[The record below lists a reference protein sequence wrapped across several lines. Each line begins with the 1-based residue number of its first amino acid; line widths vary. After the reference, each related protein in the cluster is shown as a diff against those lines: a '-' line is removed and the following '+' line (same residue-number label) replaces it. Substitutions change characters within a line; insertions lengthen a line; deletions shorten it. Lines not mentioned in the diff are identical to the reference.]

1 MIRFIAAISIALA
14 LASCSTNNS
23 SLVNQPAEVLADT
36 SNTLTI
42 SDVQEATFGQTNEVV
57 GNLGVVEHA
66 FWIRYRIASAMEP
79 RVLEIQSPNIDSV
92 DFYLFSGSTLLASY
106 FTGEGRP
113 FLDRPIVSPNFAF
126 PISPGDQELIAYV
139 RLRSGKQI
147 LLPMAL
153 KSTTSHYNQQNQ
165 KDIFF
170 GIYAGIIIAMLLYNI
185 FIWFSVK
192 ERNYLYYVFFIFFVG
207 LTQLTL
213 NGYGNQFFWPN
224 WSWVALRSVH
234 FAGIGSGITTVL
246 FAQNYLRIRQYS
258 PKINLLLYFYIA
270 VYMVAAITAIAGE
283 FVLSYNLINFCALAS
298 LLLVI
303 AAYRSYRKGYRQALF
318 FLIAWSIFLISV
330 TVYVLRDFGVLPY
343 NLVTQYALPVGS
355 ALEVLLLSF
364 ALADNINQLKRE
376 KELEQEAKL
385 EALGEKERYITEQN
399 VVLEA
404 KVADRTRELA
414 NSNSD
419 LNQALTTLQSAQA
432 QLIDAEKM
440 ASLGQLTAG
449 IAHEL
454 NNPINFVS
462 SNIHPLSRDLEEIFE
477 VLDSYS
483 ALEPNDPELET
494 RIVEVRRL
502 AERYDLGF
510 LRIEISQLMKGIG
523 DGATRT
529 AEIVK
534 GLRIFSRLDE
544 DTLKRADINECVR
557 STLIILKSSIKSESK
572 VYDQLDPELPEINC
586 YPGKLNQVFMNILVN
601 ALQATAASNKSYDER
616 RVDVKTSFDDQKIYV
631 SIRDNGAG
639 MPPEVKSRIFEP
651 FFTTKEVGQGTGLG
665 LSIVLGIIN
674 DHNGRIEVNSIPGE
688 GTEFILTLSRTL

>member
-1 MIRFIAAISIALA
+1 MRWLVLLLAALSFVG
-14 LASCSTNNS
+14 CSSENS
-23 SLVNQPAEVLADT
+23 SLVRQPLEVLSDSSSTMTIAEVR
-36 SNTLTI
+36 
-42 SDVQEATFGQTNEVV
+42 EASFEKSNEVV
-57 GNLGVVEHA
+57 ANLGVVEHA
-66 FWIRYRIASAMEP
+66 YWIRCLVPPSDVDRI
-79 RVLEIQSPNIDSV
+79 LEIQSPNIDSV
-92 DFYLFSGSTLLASY
+92 DFYLFNNGELLANY

-113 FLDRPIVSPNFAF
+113 FSSRPVASPNFAF
-126 PISPGDQELIAYV
+126 PIPVGDQYLEAYI
-139 RLRSGKQI
+139 RIRSGKQI
-147 LLPMAL
+147 LLPLSL
-153 KSTTSHYNQQNQ
+153 KSREAHFRQQNQ

-170 GIYAGIIIAMLLYNI
+170 GLYTGIIIAMLLYNV

-192 ERNYLYYVFFIFFVG
+192 EQNYLYYVFFILFVG

-224 WSWVALRSVH
+224 WSWGALRSVH
-234 FAGIGSGITTVL
+234 FSGILSGITTVL
-246 FAQNYLRIRQYS
+246 FAQSYLRIRQYS
-258 PKINLLLYFYIA
+258 PRINIILYFYVA
-270 VYMVAAITAIAGE
+270 VYAVAAVTAIIGH
-283 FVLSYNLINFCALAS
+283 FVLSYNLINFCAVAS

-343 NLVTQYALPVGS
+343 NLLTQYALPVGS

-385 EALGEKERYITEQN
+385 QALSEKERFITEQN
-399 VVLEA
+399 VILEA

-414 NSNSD
+414 NSNSE

-462 SNIHPLSRDLEEIFE
+462 SNINPLARDLDEVFE
-477 VLDSYS
+477 VLEAYHK
-483 ALEPNDPELET
+483 LEPADANLNASIGEAHEL
-494 RIVEVRRL
+494 
-502 AERYDLGF
+502 AKSYDLNF
-510 LRIEISQLMKGIG
+510 LKTEIKQLMKGIG

-544 DTLKRADINECVR
+544 DTLKRADINECVK

-572 VYDQLDPELPEINC
+572 VYDQLDPDLPEINC

-601 ALQATAASNKSYDER
+601 ALQATAASNKIYEDR
-616 RVDVKTSFDDQKIYV
+616 RVEVKTSFDDEHVYI
-631 SIRDNGAG
+631 SIRDNGSG

-674 DHNGRIEVNSIPGE
+674 DHKGRIEVHSTPDE